1 VLWNRRLQREIS
13 LRKQAEA
20 ALLRAQRM
28 EAVGQLT
35 GGVAHHFNN
44 LLAVMLGNAEILEGK
59 VHENPEALES
69 TKKLKEVIDRA
80 ASLTQRLLAFPRQ
93 KMLSP
98 KATDVKQLFDDLE
111 DVLRR
116 SLGDTI
122 ILNIKAADD
131 LWQAMVD
138 GSQLEHALLNLATNA
153 RGAMPQGG
161 SLTIEAVNATLDDA
175 YASRHEEVTPGDYV
189 EICVRDTGYGMPP
202 EVLEKA
208 FEPFYTTKDVGEG
221 SGLGMSM
228 VYGFVKQ
235 SRGHIMAH
243 SEVGH
248 GTTVKL
254 YLPLSKSSAVKT
266 QAKAETDEH
275 SPATNRKIS

>member
-1 VLWNRRLQREIS
+1 
-13 LRKQAEA
+13 
-20 ALLRAQRM
+20 M

-80 ASLTQRLLAFPRQ
+80 ASLTQRLPAFPRQ
-93 KMLSP
+93 QMLSP

-161 SLTIEAVNATLDDA
+161 NATLDDA